1 MPSIKLLLN
10 EQLSLIAKSLASPQR
25 LEILEYLSQAERSV
39 DDLSKLS
46 NLSVANTS
54 RHLQV
59 LKQAALVSVRREGQK
74 RFYRITGND
83 VTNLISSLR
92 TTAEIHVAEVERL
105 TQTYLDKKDDLEAIS
120 ALELIERTKHN
131 EVTVLDIRPIEEF
144 NAGHIPNAI
153 NIPPDEI
160 TKRIS
165 QINNNNNNNKDIVTY
180 CRGPYCLF
188 AYDAIKAL
196 RKNGF
201 KAQRLENGYP
211 EWKAA
216 GHPIQQH

>member
-1 MPSIKLLLN
+1 MSSIKLLLN

-46 NLSVANTS
+46 NLSIANTS

-92 TTAEIHVAEVERL
+92 LTAEIHVAEVERL
-105 TQTYLDKKDDLEAIS
+105 TQTYLDKKDDLEAIG

-131 EVTVLDIRPIEEF
+131 EVTVLDIRPVEEF

-160 TKRIS
+160 AKRIS
-165 QINNNNNNNKDIVTY
+165 QINNNKGVVAY

-188 AYDAIKAL
+188 AYDAIQAL

-216 GHPIQQH
+216 GHPIQHH

>member
-1 MPSIKLLLN
+1 MSSVKRLLN

-46 NLSVANTS
+46 NLSIANTS

-74 RFYRITGND
+74 RFYGITGND

-92 TTAEIHVAEVERL
+92 LTAEIHVAEVERL
-105 TQTYLDKKDDLEAIS
+105 TQTYLDTKDDLEAID
-120 ALELIERTKHN
+120 ALELIERTRHN
-131 EVTVLDIRPIEEF
+131 EVTVLDIRPVEEF
-144 NAGHIPNAI
+144 DAGHIPNAI

-160 TKRIS
+160 AKRIS
-165 QINNNNNNNKDIVTY
+165 QINNNKDVVAY

-188 AYDAIKAL
+188 AYDAIQAL

-216 GHPIQQH
+216 GHPIQQ

>member
-10 EQLSLIAKSLASPQR
+10 EQLSLIAKSLSSPQR

-46 NLSVANTS
+46 NLSIANTS

-74 RFYRITGND
+74 RFYRITGSD

-105 TQTYLDKKDDLEAIS
+105 TQTYLDKKDDLEAIDAS
-120 ALELIERTKHN
+120 ELIERTKHN
-131 EVTVLDIRPIEEF
+131 EVTVLDIRPVEEF

-160 TKRIS
+160 TKRIK
-165 QINNNNNNNKDIVTY
+165 QINNNKDIVAY

-188 AYDAIKAL
+188 AYDAIQAL
-196 RKNGF
+196 RKHGF
-201 KAQRLENGYP
+201 NAQRLKNGYP

-216 GHPIQQH
+216 GHPTQRY

>member
-10 EQLSLIAKSLASPQR
+10 EQLSLIAKSLSSPQR

-59 LKQAALVSVRREGQK
+59 LKQAALVSARREGQK
-74 RFYRITGND
+74 RFYRITGSD

-105 TQTYLDKKDDLEAIS
+105 TQTYLDKKDDLEAIDAS
-120 ALELIERTKHN
+120 ELIERTKHN
-131 EVTVLDIRPIEEF
+131 EVTVLDIRPVEEF

-160 TKRIS
+160 TKKIK
-165 QINNNNNNNKDIVTY
+165 QINNNKGIVAY

-188 AYDAIKAL
+188 AYDAIQAL

-201 KAQRLENGYP
+201 NAQRLKNGYP

-216 GHPIQQH
+216 GHPTQQY

>member
-59 LKQAALVSVRREGQK
+59 LKQAALVTVRREGQK

-165 QINNNNNNNKDIVTY
+165 QINNNNKDIVTY

-188 AYDAIKAL
+188 AYDAIQAL

>member
-10 EQLSLIAKSLASPQR
+10 EQLSLIAKSLSSPQR

-46 NLSVANTS
+46 NLSIANTS

-74 RFYRITGND
+74 RFYRITGSD

-105 TQTYLDKKDDLEAIS
+105 TQTYLDKKDDLEAIDAS
-120 ALELIERTKHN
+120 ELIERTKHK
-131 EVTVLDIRPIEEF
+131 EVTVLDIRPVEEF

-160 TKRIS
+160 TKRIK
-165 QINNNNNNNKDIVTY
+165 QINNNKDIVAY

-188 AYDAIKAL
+188 AYDAIQAL

-201 KAQRLENGYP
+201 NAQRLKNGYP

-216 GHPIQQH
+216 GHPTQRY

>member
-10 EQLSLIAKSLASPQR
+10 EQLSLIAKSLSSPQR

-46 NLSVANTS
+46 NLSIANTS

-74 RFYRITGND
+74 RFYRITGSD

-105 TQTYLDKKDDLEAIS
+105 TQTYLDKKDDLEAIDAS
-120 ALELIERTKHN
+120 ELIERTRHN
-131 EVTVLDIRPIEEF
+131 EVTVLDIRPVEEF

-160 TKRIS
+160 TKRIK
-165 QINNNNNNNKDIVTY
+165 QINNNKDIVAY

-188 AYDAIKAL
+188 AYDAIQAL

-201 KAQRLENGYP
+201 NAQRLKNGYP

-216 GHPIQQH
+216 GHPTQRY

>member
-1 MPSIKLLLN
+1 MSSVKRLLN

-39 DDLSKLS
+39 DDISKLS
-46 NLSVANTS
+46 NLSIANTS

-92 TTAEIHVAEVERL
+92 LTAEIHVAEVERL
-105 TQTYLDKKDDLEAIS
+105 TQTYLDKKDDLEAID
-120 ALELIERTKHN
+120 ALELIERTRHN
-131 EVTVLDIRPIEEF
+131 EVTVLDIRPVEEF
-144 NAGHIPNAI
+144 DAGHIPNAI

-160 TKRIS
+160 AKRIS
-165 QINNNNNNNKDIVTY
+165 QINNNKDVIAY

-188 AYDAIKAL
+188 AYDAIQAL

-201 KAQRLENGYP
+201 KAQRLEDGYP

-216 GHPIQQH
+216 GHPIQHH

>member
-10 EQLSLIAKSLASPQR
+10 EQLSLIAKSLSSPQR

-46 NLSVANTS
+46 NLSIANTS

-74 RFYRITGND
+74 RFYRITGSD

-105 TQTYLDKKDDLEAIS
+105 TQTYLDKKDDLEAIDAS
-120 ALELIERTKHN
+120 ELIERTKHN
-131 EVTVLDIRPIEEF
+131 EVTVLDIRPVEEF

-160 TKRIS
+160 TKRIK
-165 QINNNNNNNKDIVTY
+165 QINNNKDIVAY

-188 AYDAIKAL
+188 AYDAIQAL

-201 KAQRLENGYP
+201 NAQRLKNGYP

-216 GHPIQQH
+216 GHPTQRY

>member
-10 EQLSLIAKSLASPQR
+10 EQLSLIAKSLSSPQR

-46 NLSVANTS
+46 NLSIANTS

-74 RFYRITGND
+74 RFYRITGSD

-105 TQTYLDKKDDLEAIS
+105 TQTYLDKKDDLEAIDAS
-120 ALELIERTKHN
+120 ELIERTRHN
-131 EVTVLDIRPIEEF
+131 EVTVLDIRPVEEF

-160 TKRIS
+160 TKRIK
-165 QINNNNNNNKDIVTY
+165 QINNNKDIVAY

-188 AYDAIKAL
+188 AYDAIQEL

-201 KAQRLENGYP
+201 NAQRLKNGYP

-216 GHPIQQH
+216 GHPTQRY